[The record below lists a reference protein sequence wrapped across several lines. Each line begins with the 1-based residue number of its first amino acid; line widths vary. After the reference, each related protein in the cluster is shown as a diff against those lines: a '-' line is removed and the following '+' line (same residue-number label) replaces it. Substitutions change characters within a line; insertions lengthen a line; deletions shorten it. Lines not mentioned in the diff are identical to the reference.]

1 MNNIHTSFEDQ
12 AKAYKLRQPVN
23 VKGVEVYD
31 LGDWGTAQAIDP
43 QQLTTKEKLIGK
55 NTKITLYTA
64 LVMSILLYI
73 AERATN

>member
-1 MNNIHTSFEDQ
+1 MNNFTKSFEDQ

-43 QQLTTKEKLIGK
+43 EQLTTKEIKRGKDIKTMLAILFLMALIGA
-55 NTKITLYTA
+55 A
-64 LVMSILLYI
+64 LDLI
-73 AERATN
+73 A